1 MASEEDE
8 DRQEVNQRGCVSRL
22 MVLVLL
28 LASVG
33 LGFALYQMAQPR
45 NLSDIDGYREET
57 RDVLRRDFKL
67 LMNRSLERSY
77 PVTFT
82 EREINT
88 WLAAV
93 VATKQGGLLA
103 GEVTLDGAW
112 VRLEDGRAEVIL
124 ERTIKG
130 HPFSVSMFLQV
141 IETED
146 QNGVHTEVK
155 MNGGPF
161 HPFVPFPVIGGY
173 IGSLPVPQGF
183 LLLVLPSFRKLAE
196 VCDDELDLLYEKM
209 THIKIE
215 KGRITLDPRQPV
227 ITINSPP

>member
-1 MASEEDE
+1 MASEQEQ
-8 DRQEVNQRGCVSRL
+8 DRQVENPRGCFSRL
-22 MVLVLL
+22 MVLLLL
-28 LASVG
+28 LAAVG
-33 LGFALYQMAQPR
+33 LGFALYQMSRPR
-45 NLSDIDGYREET
+45 DLSGIDGYRKET
-57 RDVLRRDFKL
+57 RDLLRRDFKR
-67 LMNRSLERSY
+67 LMRNSLDRSY

-93 VATKQGGLLA
+93 VATKQGGMLA

-130 HPFSVSMFLQV
+130 RPFAVSMYLQV

-146 QNGVHTEVK
+146 KDGVHTEVK

-161 HPFVPFPVIGGY
+161 HPFLPFPVVGGRF
-173 IGSLPVPQGF
+173 GSLPVPQGF
-183 LLLVLPSFRKLAE
+183 LILVLPSFRKLAE
-196 VCDDELDLLYEKM
+196 ACNEEMELLYEKM
-209 THIKIE
+209 VHIKIE
-215 KGRITLDPRQPV
+215 KGRLTLDPRQPV
-227 ITINSPP
+227 TTITSPP